1 MARNVNELVAAV
13 RAHALANYNKGGW
26 DEVVEAW
33 DDADIVKEIGAARTA
48 KGAIKNVGE
57 VVAVRFSYAE
67 DIRGA

>member
-1 MARNVNELVAAV
+1 MSNMNELVAAV
-13 RAHALANYNKGGW
+13 RAHARANYNKGGW

-48 KGAIKNVGE
+48 KGAIKKVGE
-57 VVAVRFSYAE
+57 MVAARFSYAE